1 MLLMLGDT
9 LLPIL
14 LIINAKTLFIALLFF
29 VIVFII
35 TLANKIKLNKLP
47 RRQVLIIFLKSVMGT
62 ILIAIIIFIIL
73 AIVGVFTFSGFN
85 KIF

>member
-1 MLLMLGDT
+1 M
-9 LLPIL
+9 PIL

>member
-1 MLLMLGDT
+1 MLGDT

>member
-1 MLLMLGDT
+1 MR
-9 LLPIL
+9 LPIL
-14 LIINAKTLFIALLFF
+14 LIINAKTLFIALPFF

-35 TLANKIKLNKLP
+35 VLVNKIKLNKLP

-73 AIVGVFTFSGFN
+73 AIVGFFTFSGFN